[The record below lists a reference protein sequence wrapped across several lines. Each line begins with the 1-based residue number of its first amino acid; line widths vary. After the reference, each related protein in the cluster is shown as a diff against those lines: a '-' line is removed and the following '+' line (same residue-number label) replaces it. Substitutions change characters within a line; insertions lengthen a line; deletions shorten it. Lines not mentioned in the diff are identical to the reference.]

1 MAIFGCLIIS
11 FGAAA
16 QHGGLSESL
25 NTLCD
30 ASMLIKVLVTVV
42 LVVVLQHKAFI
53 KTDTHT
59 DVSTV
64 KSFPKTDEK
73 IRNLVLS
80 LFKFLSDIY
89 CTHIFTYLT
98 AVNLK

>member
-11 FGAAA
+11 FSAAA
-16 QHGGLSESL
+16 QHGSLSESL

-53 KTDTHT
+53 KTDTHI
-59 DVSTV
+59 DVSTM
-64 KSFPKTDEK
+64 KSFPKMDEK
-73 IRNLVLS
+73 IRNLVL
-80 LFKFLSDIY
+80 
-89 CTHIFTYLT
+89 
-98 AVNLK
+98 

>member
-11 FGAAA
+11 FSAAA

-30 ASMLIKVLVTVV
+30 ASMLIKVLVRVV
-42 LVVVLQHKAFI
+42 LVVFI

-59 DVSTV
+59 EVSTV

-73 IRNLVLS
+73 IRNFHRLNFYL
-80 LFKFLSDIY
+80 IY
-89 CTHIFTYLT
+89 IVHIFLPI
-98 AVNLK
+98 